1 MNIFSPL
8 IITFCSILIAVF
20 CKRLTTRFVK
30 TFWFLLRKVSHSV
43 VGGVLFFTGLTFL
56 MELFLGLYIHSPYP
70 IIHDEFA
77 YLLSADT
84 FASGRLT
91 NPTHP
96 LWEHF
101 ESFHIIQQPSYQSKY
116 PPAQGAFLA
125 VGQVLFDLP
134 IVGSWIALAAA
145 NGTIFWMLCGWVPR
159 RWAVYGGFLATLNSS
174 FLVTWGQC
182 YWGGQVALLGG
193 ALLFG
198 AYPRLKKKPR
208 VNTSVILALG
218 LAILANSR
226 PYEGLLAALPI
237 AIALLCW
244 LFGNQKP
251 GWSVAV
257 SRIIVPMF
265 VILIPTF
272 LGMGY
277 YNYRVTGNAL
287 TFPYKVWV
295 DQYYSK
301 TFDGLIFSVNK
312 ETSRKQPVRTIY
324 SYDLDDN
331 QLEPKFALQS
341 KPSQFKLW
349 YKLWRFIL
357 YYTGS
362 YAVVLIC
369 FFGICAF
376 FRNRENLFVLIIS
389 LLVITATVSQD
400 TSGHPHYIAPIGCL
414 LILLQIQCL
423 RYSYQWKRNLR
434 LVGQILSVTVLVL
447 TTLTT
452 IESFANNRKP
462 VPGPSAYSW
471 ALIKQQISEKLDRV
485 DGKHLILVKYD
496 RDHIYHNEW
505 VYNEADIDNSKVV
518 WARILEPKKNDK
530 LVSYFKDRSIWV
542 VEVDSP
548 KIELLP
554 YRRKQK

>member
-1 MNIFSPL
+1 MF
-8 IITFCSILIAVF
+8 
-20 CKRLTTRFVK
+20 FVI
-30 TFWFLLRKVSHSV
+30 
-43 VGGVLFFTGLTFL
+43 LTFV
-56 MELFLGLYIHSPYP
+56 MELFFGLCIHLPYP

-125 VGQVLFDLP
+125 VGQVLFGYP
-134 IVGSWIALAAA
+134 IVGSWIALAVA
-145 NGTIFWMLCGWVPR
+145 NGAIFWMLCGWVPG

-174 FLVTWGQC
+174 FLITWGQS

-198 AYPRLKKKPR
+198 AYPRLMKKPR
-208 VNTSVILALG
+208 VITSVILALG

-226 PYEGLLAALPI
+226 PYEGLLAAVPI

-244 LFGNQKP
+244 LFGKQNP

-257 SRIIVPMF
+257 SRIIAPMF
-265 VILIPTF
+265 VILFSTF
-272 LGMGY
+272 FWMGY

-301 TFDGLIFSVNK
+301 TLDGLIFSVNK
-312 ETSRKQPVRTIY
+312 DTSRKQPVRTIY
-324 SYDLDDN
+324 SYDLDEN
-331 QLEPKFALQS
+331 QSDPKFAIQS
-341 KPSQFKLW
+341 KPFPVELRIKL
-349 YKLWRFIL
+349 LRFIL
-357 YYTGS
+357 LYTGS

-389 LLVITATVSQD
+389 LLVITAAVSQG

-423 RYSYQWKRNLR
+423 RYIYQWKRNLR
-434 LVGQILSVTVLVL
+434 LVGQLLPVTVLIL
-447 TTLTT
+447 TPLTT
-452 IESFANNRKP
+452 IMSFADYRKP
-462 VPGPSAYSW
+462 VPGSSRQSW
-471 ALIKQQISEKLDRV
+471 ALARQQISKKLDSV
-485 DGKHLILVKYD
+485 EGKHLILVKYN
-496 RDHIYHNEW
+496 RDHSHHDEW

-518 WARILEPKKNDK
+518 WARILEPKKNSD
-530 LVSYFKDRSIWV
+530 LISYFNDRSIWII
-542 VEVDSP
+542 EADNP
-548 KIELLP
+548 KIRLIP
-554 YRRKQK
+554 YRLKQK